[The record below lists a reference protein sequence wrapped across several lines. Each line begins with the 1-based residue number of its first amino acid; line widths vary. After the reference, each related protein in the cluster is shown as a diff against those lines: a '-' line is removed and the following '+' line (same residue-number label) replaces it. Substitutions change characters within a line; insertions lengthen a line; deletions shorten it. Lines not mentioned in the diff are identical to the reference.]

1 MPSSATRI
9 VLRQHVTDDDV
20 QGVAWDLDWNAISVG
35 DRKQA
40 TWVDAWATVDG
51 ATSIHYVHDGPIGM
65 RYFMVRGRDVVGVA
79 QRIVDT
85 CPTWTLANALD
96 TARLATE
103 RDDRLIAVYAMALT
117 APDDPDPA
125 VSSELRRA
133 AADPDPGIRQSVVI
147 ATTYLGWPDLVT
159 VVEEL
164 QRADPVDDI
173 RHNAGIMLSTVPGTA
188 RMPDPDDG

>member
-85 CPTWTLANALD
+85 CPTCTLANALD

-125 VSSELRRA
+125 VSSEA
-133 AADPDPGIRQSVVI
+133 A
-147 ATTYLGWPDLVT
+147 LGK
-159 VVEEL
+159 EEL
-164 QRADPVDDI
+164 PGPGVRTRDARGLDKE
-173 RHNAGIMLSTVPGTA
+173 STAVLTHEEA
-188 RMPDPDDG
+188 